1 VFRVQPLWKQFLEQR
16 GFAVTKA
23 LDVDRAVAPALD
35 VDTSATRCVDLN
47 HLTSM
52 QLIGP
57 DAMTFLQ
64 GYLTCDLTTLEP
76 TRALPGAYCNIKGRV
91 VADATVLL
99 TQGHPTLV
107 IHGSLREAVT
117 SSLRK
122 YLAFSRSKFAPD
134 ESAPILL
141 GIVNP
146 RDPALQSAPLTVS
159 PFRGGW
165 AIALPGST
173 RRALLLL
180 PPDAATAMWL
190 EFEARSETT
199 DAALW
204 DLLDVRAGIA
214 HICAATSEIFL
225 PQMLDYD
232 QLGAVSFTKGCYLGQ
247 EIVARTQHL
256 GRPKRHLHALTW
268 HGSPTPVI
276 GEALNNADG
285 SRAGTLVNA
294 ASTAREAGE
303 ALAVLNDAIEG
314 PLHAGTVEFS
324 FRSPTG
330 NQ

>member
-16 GFAVTKA
+16 GFVVTRT
-23 LDVDRAVAPALD
+23 LDVDRAFAASLD
-35 VDTSATRCVDLN
+35 ADASATRCVDLN
-47 HLTSM
+47 HLTAL

-57 DAMTFLQ
+57 DASTFLQ

-76 TRALPGAYCNIKGRV
+76 SRALLGAYCNIKGRV

-99 TQGHPTLV
+99 TQDHPTLV
-107 IHGSLREAVT
+107 THGSLREAVT

-122 YLAFSRSKFAPD
+122 YLAFSRSKFAPA

-146 RDPALQSAPLTVS
+146 HDPALPSAPLTVS

-165 AIALPGST
+165 AIALPGGPK
-173 RRALLLL
+173 RVLLAL
-180 PPDAATAMWL
+180 PPDAATTTWL
-190 EFEARSETT
+190 EYEARTETT

-214 HICAATSEIFL
+214 HVCAPTSEVFL

-268 HGSPTPVI
+268 HGSPMPVI
-276 GEALNNADG
+276 GEALNNANG
-285 SRAGTLVNA
+285 NRAGTLVNA
-294 ASTAREAGE
+294 ASTAPNAGE
-303 ALAVLNDAIEG
+303 ALAVLNDAVEG
-314 PLHAGTVEFS
+314 PLHAGTVKFAL
-324 FRSPTG
+324 
-330 NQ
+330 Q